1 VGWPSNNSLGVGHGM
16 LGNDNFEV
24 LHFVFQFYGFETYNA
39 LINPNNPP
47 AVCPDGDGGKRRLL
61 FLRARAK

>member
-1 VGWPSNNSLGVGHGM
+1 M

-39 LINPNNPP
+39 LINPNNPL